1 MDNSHRPSAAGVAMN
16 ELPPPQLPID
26 ALAAAIDPW
35 LQHMTWRRDYVTWRE
50 RRLSQERY
58 QQERIAQ
65 ITHYAGTFVGK
76 QLLDLGAGM
85 GGFAVAAALGGAQVN
100 VSEYNL
106 PYCNI
111 IQLRAERYGLDVPVI
126 NGAGEHLPYRD
137 ATFDMVVCWDVIE
150 HVQSPQAMLQEVH
163 RVLKPGGMLFL
174 TAINRR
180 AWVDPHFHIRGL
192 NWLPRPI
199 AEWFITQRGR
209 SKDTSR
215 FTDMQR
221 LSEMHY
227 YDYPEFC
234 QLARVHGFSTTDMNQ
249 DALQAGAF
257 ISKKPTRAKIRA
269 FLRVIG
275 LELLAY
281 KVQRAWYTG
290 MFELAL
296 RKEDA

>member
-1 MDNSHRPSAAGVAMN
+1 MDYTNRSRPVGVAMN
-16 ELPPPQLPID
+16 ELPTAVIPVD
-26 ALAAAIDPW
+26 ALASAIDPW

-50 RRLSQERY
+50 RRLHQEHY
-58 QQERIAQ
+58 QDERIAQ
-65 ITHYAGTFVGK
+65 ISRYAATFVDK

-85 GGFAVAAALGGAQVN
+85 GGFAVAAALGGAHVT

-106 PYCNI
+106 PYCQI
-111 IQLRAERYGLDVPVI
+111 VQLRAERYGLDVPVI
-126 NGAGEHLPYRD
+126 NGVGEFLPYAD

-150 HVQSPQAMLQEVH
+150 HVQSPRAMLAEIY

-180 AWVDPHFHIRGL
+180 AWVDPHYHIRGL
-192 NWLPRPI
+192 NWLPRRL
-199 AEWFITQRGR
+199 AEWLITQRGR
-209 SKDTSR
+209 SKDSSR

-221 LSEMHY
+221 LSAMHY

-234 QLARVHGFSTTDMNQ
+234 QLAQEHGYSTTDMNQ
-249 DALQAGAF
+249 DALVAGTF
-257 ISKKPTRAKIRA
+257 ISKKPTRATIRA
-269 FLRVIG
+269 VLRALG
-275 LELLAY
+275 LELFAY
-281 KVQRAWYTG
+281 KIQRAWYTG

>member
-1 MDNSHRPSAAGVAMN
+1 MK
-16 ELPPPQLPID
+16 QLPTASIPVD
-26 ALAAAIDPW
+26 ALASAIDPW

-50 RRLSQERY
+50 RRLHQECY
-58 QQERIAQ
+58 QEERIAQ
-65 ITHYAGTFVGK
+65 ISHYAGTFVGK

-85 GGFAVAAALGGAQVN
+85 GGFAVAAALGGAQVT

-106 PYCNI
+106 PYCQI
-111 IQLRAERYGLDVPVI
+111 VQLRAERYGLDLPVI
-126 NGAGEHLPYRD
+126 NGVGENLAYGD

-150 HVQSPQAMLQEVH
+150 HVQSPSAMLAEIF
-163 RVLKPGGMLFL
+163 RVLKPGGRLFL

-180 AWVDPHFHIRGL
+180 AWVDPHYHIRGL
-192 NWLPRPI
+192 NWLPRRF

-209 SKDTSR
+209 SKETSR

-221 LSEMHY
+221 LSAMHY

-234 QLARVHGFSTTDMNQ
+234 RLAGQHGFSTTDMNQ
-249 DALQAGAF
+249 DALIAGGF
-257 ISKKPTRAKIRA
+257 ISKKPSRIRIRA
-269 FLRVIG
+269 FLRTIG
-275 LELLAY
+275 LELFTY
-281 KVQRAWYTG
+281 KIQRAWYTG

>member
-1 MDNSHRPSAAGVAMN
+1 MDYSHRPGSDGASMN
-16 ELPPPQLPID
+16 ALPAPQLPID
-26 ALAAAIDPW
+26 ALATAIDPW

-50 RRLSQERY
+50 RRLFQEQY
-58 QQERIAQ
+58 QHERISQ
-65 ITHYAGTFVGK
+65 ISQYAGSLSGK
-76 QLLDLGAGM
+76 NLLDLGAGM
-85 GGFAVAAALGGAQVN
+85 GGFAVAAALGGAHVN

-106 PYCNI
+106 PYCHI

-126 NGAGEHLPYRD
+126 NGAGEHLPYAD
-137 ATFDMVVCWDVIE
+137 DLFDMVVCWDVIE
-150 HVQSPQAMLQEVH
+150 HVQSPSAMLAEIR
-163 RVLKPGGMLFL
+163 RVLKPNGMLFL

-180 AWVDPHFHIRGL
+180 AWVDPHYHIRGL
-192 NWLPRPI
+192 NWLPRSF

-209 SKDTSR
+209 SKARSL

-227 YDYPEFC
+227 YDYPQFC
-234 QLARVHGFSTTDMNQ
+234 RLARLHGFSTTDMNQ
-249 DALQAGAF
+249 DALIAGSF
-257 ISKKPTRAKIRA
+257 VSKKPVRAKIRGI
-269 FLRVIG
+269 LRTLG

-281 KVQRAWYTG
+281 KAQRAWYTG